1 MKKALYG
8 LYYLSCLDALCT
20 DSDLLGPTINERPD
34 PLEVWQP
41 TPLGMVVGMTYIATH
56 YWSLPT
62 YITTSG
68 HVSFFS
74 FLGGFH
80 TRQRL
85 WPSIPDSLTIFK
97 DLFLEN
103 LSQIMHCESE
113 IVLLCF
119 YHSVLPCRGPCLPS
133 LLAFLRSPLV
143 LEQLRRPLGS
153 G

>member
-1 MKKALYG
+1 MVKKALYG
-8 LYYLSCLDALCT
+8 LYYLSCLDALSA

-68 HVSFFS
+68 HNSFFLLS
-74 FLGGFH
+74 RRFSYKTKTVALY
-80 TRQRL
+80 TRFIDHFQGLVFGEFMCMRV
-85 WPSIPDSLTIFK
+85 
-97 DLFLEN
+97 
-103 LSQIMHCESE
+103 E
-113 IVLLCF
+113 IVPLCF

-133 LLAFLRSPLV
+133 LPAFLRSLPF